1 MNFGNYI
8 LSKIPYIIM
17 NFIIYLLGA
26 VVLKIADIPNVIL
39 FFIFFIWFIPL
50 IVYIGLQFV
59 QEKKFYGEM
68 TELSGNL
75 DKKYLLSEIIKKPN
89 YYEGRIFYEV
99 LKDANRNM
107 HEEVNYYKHLQSD
120 YREYI
125 ETWVHEIKTPIAS
138 SKMILE
144 NSISNDKNA
153 LVDEMNKIDRYIT
166 QALYYSRST
175 DFNKDYIIKT
185 FNLQSI
191 INECIRENRREF
203 INKKIRLIID
213 DNTHV
218 QVTSDAKWLK
228 FIINQ
233 IIINSIK
240 YSRNECA
247 EIKIYIEEHCNNT
260 HIKDD
265 FKKGLNDMSDANKKV
280 KLVIEDN
287 GIGIPKSDINR
298 VFDKGFTG
306 ENGRIYGKSTG
317 IGLYLC
323 KKLCE
328 KLNVNIELFSE
339 PEVFTKVF
347 IEILK

>member
-59 QEKKFYGEM
+59 QEKRFYGEM

-191 INECIRENRREF
+191 INECIRENRRE
-203 INKKIRLIID
+203 
-213 DNTHV
+213 
-218 QVTSDAKWLK
+218 VTSDAKWLK

-328 KLNVNIELFSE
+328 KLNLNIELFSE